1 MGRSM
6 IEIWEWIDTV
16 RPVALRSYGPLPT
29 GALYVSLEVLGP
41 VAWHRLHNFLKAAE
55 STMSTFKR
63 SHLHPRILCK
73 HLLVFL

>member
-6 IEIWEWIDTV
+6 IEIREWIDTV
-16 RPVALRSYGPLPT
+16 RPVALRSYGP
-29 GALYVSLEVLGP
+29 LYVSLEVLGP

-63 SHLHPRILCK
+63 SHLHRRILCK
-73 HLLVFL
+73 HLSVFL